1 MVDPP
6 WIIFPR
12 VYLILVTMSEM
23 LLGLFKKP
31 IYRMALFRR
40 SQSGL
45 ISAITTW
52 LHFADHKLARFRR
65 SESGSISAITDWHYS
80 TDQ

>member
-1 MVDPP
+1 MVAPLR
-6 WIIFPR
+6 FVSLR
-12 VYLILVTMSEM
+12 VYPILVTESEM
-23 LLGLFKKP
+23 LSGSFKKR
-31 IYRMALFRR
+31 IGRVARFRR
-40 SQSGL
+40 SRSGL

-65 SESGSISAITDWHYS
+65 SEGGSISAITDWHYS